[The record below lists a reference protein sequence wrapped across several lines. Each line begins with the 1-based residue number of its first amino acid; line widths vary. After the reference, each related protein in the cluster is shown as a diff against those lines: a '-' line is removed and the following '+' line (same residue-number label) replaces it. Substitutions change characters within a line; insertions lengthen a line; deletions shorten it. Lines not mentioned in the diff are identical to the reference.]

1 MLEVRNVKI
10 EYYGE
15 EITTLNFAFN
25 KGVTLILGEVG
36 SYKTTLFSVIG
47 GIKEIPDGEII
58 IDGINIE
65 EDHPRYR
72 NIAYVGA
79 NSIPQGGKVLTQLA
93 LPVRLRG
100 TKKTEAKKLAY
111 ATAEKFRLD
120 PNKKIKSLCKAELV
134 KFFAARLSMRKLQVT
149 MFDEPYHFLGEENEH
164 AITKLINSLGG
175 YVLVSSCDGGDV
187 KRLNP
192 DYLVVVRRD
201 KILADGK
208 TEDVLKN
215 ASGEYLTKFLEL

>member
-15 EITTLNFAFN
+15 EMTTLSFAFD

-36 SYKTTLFSVIG
+36 SYKTTLFSVVG

-58 IDGINIE
+58 IDGTNIE
-65 EDHPRYR
+65 EVHPRHR

-79 NSIPQGGKVLTQLA
+79 NSIPQGGKVLDQLA
-93 LPVRLRG
+93 LPLRIRG
-100 TKKTEAKKLAY
+100 AKKAEAIKLARDAADKFGLDQSKKIRSLSKTE
-111 ATAEKFRLD
+111 
-120 PNKKIKSLCKAELV
+120 LV
-134 KFFAARLSMRKLQVT
+134 NFFAARLSMRQLQVT
-149 MFDEPYHFLGEENEH
+149 MFDEPYHFLGEENEF
-164 AITKLINSLGG
+164 AITKLIKGCCG
-175 YVLVSSCDGGDV
+175 YVLVSSCDGADV

-192 DYLVVVRRD
+192 DYLVVLRRE
-201 KILADGK
+201 KILAMGK